1 MRWSKNKCNTKISK
15 TRTRLQLNC
24 VTELSLE
31 EKSMSEEYLMMLK
44 KALEGIELTEDE
56 DRIIKWIAG
65 WDLFTVQQFL
75 QIIKKCRS

>member
-1 MRWSKNKCNTKISK
+1 
-15 TRTRLQLNC
+15 
-24 VTELSLE
+24 
-31 EKSMSEEYLMMLK
+31 MSEEYLMMLK